1 MQYSVVTWTE
11 APGEV
16 VEGEVVEGEGEGEAD
31 PEDENGTSGTY
42 GRIFQES

>member
-1 MQYSVVTWTE
+1 MQYSAVTWTE

-16 VEGEVVEGEGEGEAD
+16 VEGEGEGEGEAD

>member
-1 MQYSVVTWTE
+1 MQYSAVTWTE
-11 APGEV
+11 AP
-16 VEGEVVEGEGEGEAD
+16 GEVVEGEGEGEAD

>member
-1 MQYSVVTWTE
+1 MQYSAVTWTE

-16 VEGEVVEGEGEGEAD
+16 VEGEVVEGEGEAD